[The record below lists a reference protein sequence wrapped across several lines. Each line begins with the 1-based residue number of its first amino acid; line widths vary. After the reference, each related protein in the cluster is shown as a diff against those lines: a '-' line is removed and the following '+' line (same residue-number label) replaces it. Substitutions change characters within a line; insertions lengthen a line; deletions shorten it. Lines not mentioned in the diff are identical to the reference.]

1 MFEFKDLAEHFGNKM
16 IINNEEYTLTNI
28 GEIAMWISNSYKVYA
43 TPYFEDIPVPVEVIA
58 INEQPIGTDS
68 YPVEVYDF
76 ERYTKVVK
84 TLSEKILRRARMQ

>member
-1 MFEFKDLAEHFGNKM
+1 MFEMASLEAHYGKAME
-16 IINNEEYTLTNI
+16 INGEWYTLTKV
-28 GEIAMWISNSYKVYA
+28 GEIAMWISKSYKVYA

-84 TLSEKILRRARMQ
+84 TFSEKILRRARMQ

>member
-1 MFEFKDLAEHFGNKM
+1 MFEMASLEAHYGKAME
-16 IINNEEYTLTNI
+16 INGEWCTLTKV
-28 GEIAMWISNSYKVYA
+28 GEIAMWISKSYKVYA

>member
-68 YPVEVYDF
+68 YPVEIESFDRYCKIVY
-76 ERYTKVVK
+76 
-84 TLSEKILRRARMQ
+84 TLTAKILRRSRMQ

>member
-1 MFEFKDLAEHFGNKM
+1 MFEFKDLAEHFSNKM